1 MLQSHE
7 PSMADPVPE
16 QDFRQLQLAF
26 AAHLRAPERHAFG
39 GAEQRRLKIYRDL
52 FYNNVEDC
60 LAGAF
65 PVLRRI
71 SDDAVWHARVR
82 DFYARHCCS
91 APQFHRVPEEFLR
104 YLEQE
109 RGEHADDPPFLRDL
123 AHYEWVELSLSIDPQ
138 ELTPE
143 LADPNGDLLRG
154 VPQLSPLA
162 WVLAYDWPVHRIGPG
177 HIPEAPGLA
186 PTYLVVNRDRQDRV
200 RFLELNPVA
209 ARLLQ
214 MIEAGPAETGAML
227 LERIAAELG
236 RPGESEVIAE
246 GHRLLLQ
253 LRERDVVLGTRR
265 GAPEEAASS

>member
-1 MLQSHE
+1 MAE
-7 PSMADPVPE
+7 PKPP
-16 QDFRQLQLAF
+16 DFQQLQYAF
-26 AAHLRAPERHAFG
+26 AAHLRAPEQHAFDG
-39 GAEQRRLKIYRDL
+39 VEQRRLKIYRDL

-82 DFYARHCCS
+82 DFYARHRCS
-91 APQFHRVPEEFLR
+91 APQFHRVPEEFVQ

-143 LADPNGDLLRG
+143 LADPNGDLLAG

-162 WVLAYDWPVHRIGPG
+162 WMLAYDWPVHRIGPDYL
-177 HIPEAPGLA
+177 PEVPGPV
-186 PTYLVVNRDRQDRV
+186 PTYLVVNRDRRDRV

-214 MIEAGPAETGAML
+214 LIESEAQASGGEL
-227 LERIAAELG
+227 LSRIVAELG
-236 RPGESEVIAE
+236 HADAQAVIDE
-246 GHRLLLQ
+246 GARMLAQ
-253 LRERDVVLGTRR
+253 WRERDILLGTRR
-265 GAPEEAASS
+265 SVAGVGARR